1 MSGTWNL
8 QDAKNRFSE
17 LVRAALREGPQ
28 VVTRR
33 GNETAVVMSVEEYRR
48 LARPEVGLI
57 EFLRLSPLREVEL
70 DLDRV
75 QDTGREVD
83 L

>member
-1 MSGTWNL
+1 MGGTWKL

-17 LVRAALREGPQ
+17 VVNEALRAGPQ

-33 GNETAVVMSVEEYRR
+33 GKATAVVLSVEEYRR
-48 LARPEVGLI
+48 LARPEVDLV
-57 EFLRLSPLREVEL
+57 EFLHSSPLGEIEL
-70 DLDRV
+70 DLDRSR
-75 QDTGREVD
+75 DTGREVE